1 MDDRAMLASGRN
13 RRRLLTSLRIAVAVG
28 LVLVA
33 FNPTA
38 ARAPTLSPTSD
49 STLSVE
55 QIATLSSLEK
65 IDNYPLYTMHFYG
78 STESG
83 LSEPAEGK
91 DSVSADAS
99 FTWGCALFAALAGT
113 EKTYGRNFDWE
124 TSPALLLFTHPT
136 NGYDSVS
143 MVDLAYLGFGDDVDR
158 LTQLSIDA
166 RQALLRAPSL
176 PFDGMNDRGLVVG
189 MAAVPAGDVQPDPSK
204 DTVDSLMAM
213 RLILDRAATVDQA
226 VAVLQHYNINWGGGP
241 PLHYLIADQ
250 SGMAALVEFYQG
262 SICVIP
268 NDKAW
273 HLATNF
279 LLTSVTG
286 SVSGQCDRYDKAS
299 QKLAE
304 TTGALSARDALSL
317 LADVS
322 QPNTQWSVVY
332 EMGSGG
338 IIITM
343 GREYGRSNTFHLDL
357 AR

>member
-1 MDDRAMLASGRN
+1 MAL
-13 RRRLLTSLRIAVAVG
+13 G

-33 FNPTA
+33 CSPTT
-38 ARAPTLSPTSD
+38 ARAPTLSSTSD
-49 STLSVE
+49 STLSAQ

-65 IDNYPLYTMHFYG
+65 VDRYPLYTMHFYG
-78 STESG
+78 SPELG
-83 LSEPAEGK
+83 LAKPAGGK
-91 DSVSADAS
+91 VSVSAGTSYA
-99 FTWGCALFAALAGT
+99 WGCALFAALAGT

-124 TSPALLLFTHPT
+124 ASPALFLFTHPT
-136 NGYDSVS
+136 DGYDSVS

-158 LTQLSIDA
+158 LTELPLEE
-166 RQALLRAPSL
+166 RQALLTAPSL

-189 MAAVPAGDVQPDPSK
+189 MAAVPAGNVQPDPNK
-204 DTVDSLMAM
+204 ETVDSLMVM

-226 VAVLQHYNINWGGGP
+226 VAVLQRYNIDWGGGP
-241 PLHYLIADQ
+241 PLHYLIADRT
-250 SGMAALVEFYQG
+250 GRAALVEFYEG
-262 SICVIP
+262 SIHVIP

-279 LLTSVTG
+279 LLASAAG

-299 QKLAE
+299 QTLTA
-304 TTGALSARDALSL
+304 TAGTLDARDAMSL

-332 EMGSGG
+332 EMSTGG
-338 IIITM
+338 VNITM
-343 GREYGRSNTFHLDL
+343 GREYNRLNTFHLDL